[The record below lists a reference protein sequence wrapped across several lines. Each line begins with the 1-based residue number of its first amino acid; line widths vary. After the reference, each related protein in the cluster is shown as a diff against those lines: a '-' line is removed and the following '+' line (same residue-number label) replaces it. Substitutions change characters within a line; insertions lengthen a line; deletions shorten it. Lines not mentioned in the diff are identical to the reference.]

1 MGTYLQAQGWFL
13 LGDKSWELGSP
24 EVIHLDILYPFLQTP
39 SSGNLE
45 RGKGIWVSVPITIR
59 TLLPVRSHIAQS
71 KLGNRKEH
79 MNRGHA
85 LWWPTE
91 WRNQALLGAWGYSPL
106 YRLSGTSQPP
116 EGRTG
121 HSAPQQIQPRKDTS
135 SPIKASKYQLLW
147 EGTQAHLSFFPQ
159 GNEFKRLK
167 VHYLY
172 S

>member
-13 LGDKSWELGSP
+13 LGDKSCELGSP
-24 EVIHLDILYPFLQTP
+24 EVIRLDIVYPFLRTL

-45 RGKGIWVSVPITIR
+45 RGKGIWVSAPITIR
-59 TLLPVRSHIAQS
+59 SQLPARSHIAPS

-79 MNRGHA
+79 VNRGHP
-85 LWWPTE
+85 LRWPTE
-91 WRNQALLGAWGYSPL
+91 WRNQGLLGAWGHSPL

-121 HSAPQQIQPRKDTS
+121 HPAPQQNQPQKDTP